1 MDIDLLLANLRRQYG
16 VSAKFA
22 KSVRPLLE
30 SAARSP
36 AAKRDRLR
44 ALVERSFAVEARS
57 QGAVRR
63 VQLAEDKLKP
73 NNLLLSM
80 AELLHSWKTY

>member
-22 KSVRPLLE
+22 KSLRPLLE

-44 ALVERSFAVEARS
+44 GIVERSFAVEART
-57 QGAVRR
+57 QGAVKRIR
-63 VQLAEDKLKP
+63 LAEDRLKP
-73 NNLLLSM
+73 NHLLLSV
-80 AELLHSWKTY
+80 AELLHGWKTY